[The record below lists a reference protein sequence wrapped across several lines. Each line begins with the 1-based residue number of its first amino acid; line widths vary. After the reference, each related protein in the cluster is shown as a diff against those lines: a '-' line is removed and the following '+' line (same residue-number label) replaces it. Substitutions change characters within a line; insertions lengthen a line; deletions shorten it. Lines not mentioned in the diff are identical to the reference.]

1 MQPPTL
7 LDSHEYVMLCHMLCG
22 RLTEDKLDDIPT
34 EALERITRQAL
45 LDLDYMRHQVLKAL
59 KHLKKIDPEY
69 RAIAAEKLEGQLK
82 AYEWLEEPF
91 KECLELFEQGKYR
104 KINYSIAKKMGE
116 EAEPFELSVTAYDK
130 RIALIEHWHMLL
142 RFMEEWRITMPSIAE
157 LVDKKFTNLKVS
169 MPNLRTYGR
178 KGALSNQ
185 AKLEQ
190 LTLDITQMQ
199 DNWQVISSLASM
211 KAMPNFWPTNPYDQ
225 HSVCLPHETKPLPSC
240 HDLKSFLPRGEDAV
254 AARKESA
261 WLPVAPERKEESTR
275 TFCFATK
282 KGAEIRS
289 KGLQMREQSLWKHKL
304 GADLQNPV
312 VYMEIINPR
321 PDQYFSFQPVATHA
335 YSTNCTGA
343 LKELNTLSRQVNSLK
358 FSTMDGTQM
367 TAVHIKELSKHLQT
381 LEKNMKRWERH
392 IPSLQEIMDQVYY
405 FHPLLDGGK
414 VLVRIVKDPQ
424 KSLSTASKKFTD
436 FIRDKKSQSG
446 ASPLPSP
453 VLRRR
458 ESERQLT
465 QRTSPVIPR
474 LTGRSSS
481 CPELP
486 PIPHF
491 VPTLW
496 VLTPSPVSSK
506 APSSVGSDSPHRDLS
521 PEPAPVSTEK
531 TSEDTDSQERLTL

>member
-1 MQPPTL
+1 MATPAGDKPQSLLTPDWKPVGDREGASHPRMGHRGVSTPVAQGSLHRSSSFRNLPKEVEQDSTKPPSLSRRGSFRLSRKAPKEASPELARVQPPTL

-34 EALERITRQAL
+34 EALERFTRQAL

-343 LKELNTLSRQVNSLK
+343 LKELNTLSDRSI
-358 FSTMDGTQM
+358 
-367 TAVHIKELSKHLQT
+367 ALSSR
-381 LEKNMKRWERH
+381 RWMAH
-392 IPSLQEIMDQVYY
+392 
-405 FHPLLDGGK
+405 K
-414 VLVRIVKDPQ
+414 
-424 KSLSTASKKFTD
+424 
-436 FIRDKKSQSG
+436 
-446 ASPLPSP
+446 
-453 VLRRR
+453 
-458 ESERQLT
+458 
-465 QRTSPVIPR
+465 
-474 LTGRSSS
+474 
-481 CPELP
+481 
-486 PIPHF
+486 
-491 VPTLW
+491 
-496 VLTPSPVSSK
+496 
-506 APSSVGSDSPHRDLS
+506 
-521 PEPAPVSTEK
+521 
-531 TSEDTDSQERLTL
+531 